1 MNLSYILKGISMPN
15 TTAEKDYTQYSEKQ
29 LFNLIHQLE
38 RKIKKMQNDRVSFK
52 EKMAKELEKR
62 DQNFKDKIDALN
74 ELLQKISQAFD
85 DKNDCCFGH
94 ETPNLETQ
102 QAMRDA
108 LSGVNLTQ
116 IDSLDDLTN
125 ELKRENS
132 KGFENVCFSV

>member
-1 MNLSYILKGISMPN
+1 MPN

-52 EKMAKELEKR
+52 EKMAKELEER

-85 DKNDCCFGH
+85 DKRGCCLGH
-94 ETPNLETQ
+94 EIPNLETQ

-108 LSGVNLTQ
+108 LNGENLETIEDFSAWANEVKKEVNA
-116 IDSLDDLTN
+116 
-125 ELKRENS
+125 EN
-132 KGFENVCFSV
+132 

>member
-1 MNLSYILKGISMPN
+1 MPN

-85 DKNDCCFGH
+85 DKRDCCLGRKI
-94 ETPNLETQ
+94 PNIQTQ
-102 QAMRDA
+102 QAMREA
-108 LSGVNLTQ
+108 LNGVNLTQ

-125 ELKRENS
+125 ELKRENN

>member
-1 MNLSYILKGISMPN
+1 MPN
-15 TTAEKDYTQYSEKQ
+15 TTTKKDCTQYSEKQ
-29 LFNLIHQLE
+29 LFNLIYQLE
-38 RKIKKMQNDRVSFK
+38 QKIKKMQNDRASFK

-85 DKNDCCFGH
+85 NKRDCCLGH
-94 ETPNLETQ
+94 EIPNIQTQ

-108 LSGVNLTQ
+108 LNGVNLTQ

-125 ELKRENS
+125 ELKRENG
-132 KGFENVCFSV
+132 KGFKNVCFSV

>member
-1 MNLSYILKGISMPN
+1 MPN
-15 TTAEKDYTQYSEKQ
+15 ATDKDYTQYSQRQ

-85 DKNDCCFGH
+85 DKRDCCFGH
-94 ETPNLETQ
+94 ETPNIQTQ

-108 LSGVNLTQ
+108 DNKETDLFVEDFSSYSNERKKALGVEAQ
-116 IDSLDDLTN
+116 S
-125 ELKRENS
+125 
-132 KGFENVCFSV
+132 

>member
-1 MNLSYILKGISMPN
+1 MPN
-15 TTAEKDYTQYSEKQ
+15 TTAKKDYTQYSQKQ

-85 DKNDCCFGH
+85 DKRDCCLGRKI
-94 ETPNLETQ
+94 PNIQTQ

-108 LSGVNLTQ
+108 LNGVNLTQ

-125 ELKRENS
+125 ELKRENN

>member
-1 MNLSYILKGISMPN
+1 MPN
-15 TTAEKDYTQYSEKQ
+15 TTAKKDYTKYSEKQ

-85 DKNDCCFGH
+85 DKRDCCLWH
-94 ETPNLETQ
+94 KIPNIQTQ

-108 LSGVNLTQ
+108 LNKETDLIVEDFSSYSDERKRALSVETQ
-116 IDSLDDLTN
+116 H
-125 ELKRENS
+125 
-132 KGFENVCFSV
+132 

>member
-1 MNLSYILKGISMPN
+1 MPN
-15 TTAEKDYTQYSEKQ
+15 SPIKKDYTQYSEKQ
-29 LFNLIHQLE
+29 LVNLINQLE
-38 RKIKKMQNDRVSFK
+38 QKIKRIQNDRVSFK

-85 DKNDCCFGH
+85 DKRDCCFGH

-108 LSGVNLTQ
+108 LNKETDLIVEDFSSYSDERKRALGVETQ
-116 IDSLDDLTN
+116 P
-125 ELKRENS
+125 
-132 KGFENVCFSV
+132 

>member
-1 MNLSYILKGISMPN
+1 MPN
-15 TTAEKDYTQYSEKQ
+15 TTAEKDYTKYSEKQ

-85 DKNDCCFGH
+85 DKRDCCLGH
-94 ETPNLETQ
+94 KIPNIQTQ

-108 LSGVNLTQ
+108 LNGEKLETIEDFSAWANEIKKEVNA
-116 IDSLDDLTN
+116 
-125 ELKRENS
+125 EN
-132 KGFENVCFSV
+132 

>member
-1 MNLSYILKGISMPN
+1 MPN
-15 TTAEKDYTQYSEKQ
+15 SPTKKDYTRYSEKQ

-85 DKNDCCFGH
+85 DKRDCCLGRKI
-94 ETPNLETQ
+94 PNIQTQ

-108 LSGVNLTQ
+108 VNEVNLTQ
-116 IDSLDDLTN
+116 IDSLDDLAN
-125 ELKRENS
+125 ELKRENG

>member
-1 MNLSYILKGISMPN
+1 MPN
-15 TTAEKDYTQYSEKQ
+15 SPTKKDYTQYSEKQ
-29 LFNLIHQLE
+29 LVNLIHQLE

-85 DKNDCCFGH
+85 DKRDCCLGRKI
-94 ETPNLETQ
+94 PNIQTQ

-108 LSGVNLTQ
+108 LNGVNLTQ

-125 ELKRENS
+125 ELKRENN

>member
-1 MNLSYILKGISMPN
+1 MPN
-15 TTAEKDYTQYSEKQ
+15 TTAKKDYTQYSEKQ
-29 LFNLIHQLE
+29 LVNLIHQLE
-38 RKIKKMQNDRVSFK
+38 RKIKKMQNDRASFK

-85 DKNDCCFGH
+85 DKRDCCLGRKI
-94 ETPNLETQ
+94 PNIQTQ

-108 LSGVNLTQ
+108 LNGVNLTQ

-132 KGFENVCFSV
+132 KGFESVCFSV

>member
-1 MNLSYILKGISMPN
+1 MPN
-15 TTAEKDYTQYSEKQ
+15 SPTKKDYTQYSEKQ
-29 LFNLIHQLE
+29 LFNLINQLE
-38 RKIKKMQNDRVSFK
+38 QKIKKMQNDRASFK

-85 DKNDCCFGH
+85 NKRDCCLGCKI
-94 ETPNLETQ
+94 PNLETQ
-102 QAMRDA
+102 QVMRDA
-108 LSGVNLTQ
+108 LNGVNLTQ

-125 ELKRENS
+125 ELKRENG

>member
-1 MNLSYILKGISMPN
+1 MPN

-38 RKIKKMQNDRVSFK
+38 RKIKRMQNDRVSFK

-85 DKNDCCFGH
+85 DKRDCCLGRKI
-94 ETPNLETQ
+94 PNIQTQ
-102 QAMRDA
+102 QAMRDVVN
-108 LSGVNLTQ
+108 GVNLTQ

-125 ELKRENS
+125 ELKRENG
-132 KGFENVCFSV
+132 KGFENVCSSV

>member
-1 MNLSYILKGISMPN
+1 MPN
-15 TTAEKDYTQYSEKQ
+15 TTAKKDYTQYSEKQ

-38 RKIKKMQNDRVSFK
+38 RKIK
-52 EKMAKELEKR
+52 
-62 DQNFKDKIDALN
+62 
-74 ELLQKISQAFD
+74 QAFD
-85 DKNDCCFGH
+85 DKNDCCLGRKI
-94 ETPNLETQ
+94 PNIQTQ

-108 LSGVNLTQ
+108 LNGVNLTQ

>member
-1 MNLSYILKGISMPN
+1 MPN
-15 TTAEKDYTQYSEKQ
+15 SPTKKDYTQYSEKQ
-29 LFNLIHQLE
+29 LFNLISQLE
-38 RKIKKMQNDRVSFK
+38 QKIKKMQNDRASFK
-52 EKMAKELEKR
+52 ERMAKELEKR

-85 DKNDCCFGH
+85 DKRGCCLGRKI
-94 ETPNLETQ
+94 PNLETQ

-108 LSGVNLTQ
+108 LNGVNLTQ

-125 ELKRENS
+125 ELKRENG

>member
-1 MNLSYILKGISMPN
+1 MPN
-15 TTAEKDYTQYSEKQ
+15 TTAEKDYTLYSEKQ

-38 RKIKKMQNDRVSFK
+38 QKIKKMQNDRVSFK

-85 DKNDCCFGH
+85 DKNNCCLGRKI
-94 ETPNLETQ
+94 PNIQTQ
-102 QAMRDA
+102 QAMRGA
-108 LSGVNLTQ
+108 VNGVNLTQ